1 MLTYLDIFNS
11 IIFPEFPDRV
21 YRTSI
26 IKPMIL
32 FIDKKE
38 KKKHNARFTR
48 FIPSLSKDR
57 VKKLFLFLL
66 FSFFFFFLKKIK
78 RETTHNIS
86 QVYMKLLACIKTNL
100 HF

>member
-38 KKKHNARFTR
+38 KKNTLYTIYTQ
-48 FIPSLSKDR
+48 FIKGSSK
-57 VKKLFLFLL
+57 KN
-66 FSFFFFFLKKIK
+66 FSFFFFFFFFKKIK